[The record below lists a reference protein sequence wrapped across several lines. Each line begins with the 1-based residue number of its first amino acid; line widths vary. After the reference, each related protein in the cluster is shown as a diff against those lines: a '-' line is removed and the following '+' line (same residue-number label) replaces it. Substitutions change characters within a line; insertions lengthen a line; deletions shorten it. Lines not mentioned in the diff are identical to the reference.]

1 MFIIPNTRRI
11 IKVTLVK
18 LQNISYCSE
27 KKFLEMIWN
36 LQFIARTFL
45 LILWLLHR
53 PQTTNLRVYAP
64 FCCEDDARFLGFF
77 FFFFVYLFITRGPRW
92 QNNRTVELE
101 RTTQDGEH
109 GWCGSFLLKKTRY
122 RITVQMGPGP
132 LGLKTTTHT
141 LWLHSLFPFGDL
153 MMMPPSGHLHI
164 SRLMMHLF
172 TYLPMYL
179 GKLS

>member
-1 MFIIPNTRRI
+1 MLHFVVRM
-11 IKVTLVK
+11 TLA
-18 LQNISYCSE
+18 
-27 KKFLEMIWN
+27 FL
-36 LQFIARTFL
+36 
-45 LILWLLHR
+45 
-53 PQTTNLRVYAP
+53 
-64 FCCEDDARFLGFF
+64 D
-77 FFFFVYLFITRGPRW
+77 FFFVYLFITRGPRW

-109 GWCGSFLLKKTRY
+109 GWCGSFLLKKTHY
-122 RITVQMGPGP
+122 RIIVQMGPGP

-179 GKLS
+179 GKLDPVLRLWSPGSARRPYWVVFREHRKCIYLVARYKACYPWTSWRSFNVPKFV